1 MNKKQKIFLNAI
13 KKEDFIVLE
22 EFLNE
27 NDFNPV
33 FLCGMALIEALKYNK
48 KNIVNLFHKSK
59 RFDLIFKDGRSPA
72 FSDALIYGDLE
83 ILNLFLENKDIEIF
97 AKKESPLVMSLHNL
111 NPLIFQTLI
120 NRTKTENNI
129 KINYNRVLNEFIYL
143 ANKEHLEII
152 LKEKKFNILYD
163 NYKFLFDLLFVSK
176 YDHKKNINPLNE
188 KKEIMEILL
197 QDERY
202 NFINYNEIKNLLNI
216 EKKNNKF
223 NLYSKIYKIEKLRK
237 PLLDYINLKE
247 EDKEYIKMIKLNEF

>member
-1 MNKKQKIFLNAI
+1 MNEKQKIFLNAI
-13 KKEDFIVLE
+13 KKEDFVILE
-22 EFLNE
+22 EFLND
-27 NDFNPV
+27 NQFNPA
-33 FLCGMALIEALKYNK
+33 FLCGMALIEALTARK

-97 AKKESPLVMSLHNL
+97 AKKESPLIMSFHNL

-120 NRTKTENNI
+120 NKIKTENNI

-176 YDHKKNINPLNE
+176 YDYKKNINPLNE
-188 KKEIMEILL
+188 KKEIIEVLL
-197 QDERY
+197 KDKRY
-202 NFINYNEIKNLLNI
+202 NFINYNEIENLLNI
-216 EKKNNKF
+216 EQENNKF
-223 NLYSKIYKIEKLRK
+223 NLYNKIYKIEKLRQ
-237 PLLDYINLKE
+237 PILNYIDLKE
-247 EDKEYIKMIKLNEF
+247 KDKKYIKIIKMNEF